1 MKHLEKFRCFYF
13 LGEDMNKLKQKESK
27 AEKIW
32 VDIPTFYKD
41 RKCGS
46 GLTFGGKYIVRK

>member
-1 MKHLEKFRCFYF
+1 
-13 LGEDMNKLKQKESK
+13 MNKLKQKESK

-41 RKCGS
+41 RNA
-46 GLTFGGKYIVRK
+46 VPD

>member
-1 MKHLEKFRCFYF
+1 MLLF

-46 GLTFGGKYIVRK
+46 GLTFGGKYVVRK